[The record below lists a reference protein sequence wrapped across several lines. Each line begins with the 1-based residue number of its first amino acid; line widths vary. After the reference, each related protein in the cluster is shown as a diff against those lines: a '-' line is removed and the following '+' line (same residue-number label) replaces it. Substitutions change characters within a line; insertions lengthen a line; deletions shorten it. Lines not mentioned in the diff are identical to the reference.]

1 MAHESTASYNG
12 RMSVHQRWMIAIA
25 STGGALEVFDFVI
38 YGFFAQNIG
47 RAFFS
52 PSTGIAPATLSFLV
66 LATGQ
71 LARLT
76 GGMLLGRLGDLY
88 GRRLVF
94 AASAMI
100 AGVCTLL
107 IGVIP
112 PYAVLGIAAP
122 LLLILLRVV
131 QGFCLGGELPGAVI
145 YAVETAHARRGL
157 LCGVVFFAVN
167 IALLLA
173 SGGNLL
179 LHVLLTPAQVDA
191 YGWRIGFLSGGLFG
205 LASFFLRRNLTE
217 TDEYIREF
225 RVRRNE
231 PLRLLF
237 SKHLASTVRGVAAA
251 SLVGVSGGLLV
262 AHLPPWLQALHY
274 DSASVARAQL
284 AYVLLISFGILAT
297 GFLGDCIPRRYVFR
311 AGTVM
316 WMAFAPL
323 FYLAVDAHIASLTLL
338 FSAAA
343 VVASFVNG
351 TYACAIAEMFP
362 VDVRFSG
369 LAMAINLGLAIPM
382 GLAPL
387 TANLLSVH
395 LHSSIAPALL
405 IVVCAMFAFTASFG
419 MNRDASSQMA
429 RTRRGASL
437 SAGSE

>member
-12 RMSVHQRWMIAIA
+12 RMSAHQRWMIAIA

-52 PSTGIAPATLSFLV
+52 ASTGIAPATLSFLV

-100 AGVCTLL
+100 AGISTLL

-122 LLLILLRVV
+122 VLLILLRIA

-179 LHVLLTPAQVDA
+179 LHMLLTPAQIDM
-191 YGWRIGFLSGGLFG
+191 YGWRIGFLAGGVFG

-225 RVRRNE
+225 RAHGNE
-231 PLRLLF
+231 PLRVLF
-237 SKHLASTVRGVAAA
+237 SAQLAPTVRGVAAA

-262 AHLPPWLQALHY
+262 AHLPAWLQALHY
-274 DSASVARAQL
+274 DSASIARAQL
-284 AYVLLISFGILAT
+284 FYALLISFGILAT
-297 GFLGDCIPRRYVFR
+297 AYLGDCVPRRYVFR

-316 WMAFAPL
+316 WMVFAPL
-323 FYLAVDAHIASLTLL
+323 FYLAVHAHVASLTLL
-338 FSAAA
+338 FSATA

-382 GLAPL
+382 GIAPL
-387 TANLLSVH
+387 VASLLSAH
-395 LHSSIAPALL
+395 LRSSIAPALP

-419 MNRDASSQMA
+419 MNRDASSQIA
-429 RTRRGASL
+429 RTRGGASL